1 MIDVGLDIISFVVV
15 ATCYVLYMVVVFTL
29 FMIIIS
35 SPFVASC
42 MAFIKLLERRI
53 RGERY
58 KDD

>member
-1 MIDVGLDIISFVVV
+1 MIDVCLDIISFVVV

-42 MAFIKLLERRI
+42 IACIKLLERRI